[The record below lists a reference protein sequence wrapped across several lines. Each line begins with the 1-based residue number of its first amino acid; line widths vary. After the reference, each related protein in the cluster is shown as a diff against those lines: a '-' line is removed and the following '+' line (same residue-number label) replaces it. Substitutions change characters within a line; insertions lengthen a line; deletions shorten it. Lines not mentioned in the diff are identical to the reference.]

1 MKRTDCLPA
10 LLPAGLLLVLLLC
23 FPREMTQGVRDALHV
38 CGTSLITSLF
48 PFFVLCTFTVKSGLA
63 NRLGRPAD
71 RVMRTLFRLPGQ
83 AASAVLLGLCGGYP
97 VGTRM
102 TAQLYE
108 HGALTKTQAERMC
121 LFCVSAGPAF
131 TVGAVGAGMLC
142 SRSAGRVLFCSLT
155 LSAVTTGL
163 LLRFADTPAE
173 PRTLPTCRTSGAARS
188 FCEAVAD
195 AGESILSVCAWV
207 LLFSG
212 VGAAAEK
219 LPEALYLPFACLS
232 EVTNGCRTAASH
244 ALSLPL
250 IAAVLGF
257 GGFAVH
263 CQVLPSVTA
272 CGVRVSRF
280 LAFRAVHAALAAVY
294 CEVLLR
300 LFPQVQP
307 VIWLQNGVR
316 LLPYSASAPASAAL
330 LATAAVFIW
339 QTSEPKSDNFDKK
352 LNKILKNVKKTT

>member
-1 MKRTDCLPA
+1 MKRTDCLSS
-10 LLPAGLLLVLLLC
+10 LLPAGLLLFLLLC

-38 CGTSLITSLF
+38 CGTALIPSLF

-63 NRLGRPAD
+63 DRLGKPAE
-71 RVMRTLFRLPGQ
+71 RVMRILFRLPGP
-83 AASAVLLGLCGGYP
+83 AAPAVLLGLCGGYP

-108 HGALTKTQAERMC
+108 KGALTKTQAERMC

-131 TVGAVGAGMLC
+131 TVGTVGAGLLG
-142 SRSAGRVLFCSLT
+142 SRSAGRVLFFALT
-155 LSAVTTGL
+155 LSALTTGL
-163 LLRFADTPAE
+163 LLRFADTPAA
-173 PRTLPTCRTSGAARS
+173 PRVLPVNRTAGVTRS
-188 FCEAVAD
+188 FCESVAD

-212 VGAAAEK
+212 VGAAAAK
-219 LPEALYLPFACLS
+219 LPEALAVPLACLL
-232 EVTNGCRTAASH
+232 EVTNGCRMAASH

-263 CQVLPSVTA
+263 CQVLPSVSA

-280 LAFRAVHAALAAVY
+280 LAFRAVHASLCALY

-307 VIWLQNGVR
+307 VILLQNGAR

-339 QTSEPKSDNFDKK
+339 QTSEPKTNNSNKK